1 MMGAGRSRD
10 GQPKSAGTGTSSG
23 TGTPDTDDATDA
35 EASAEAGQADLP
47 DTRAAGRRSPGRTR
61 RVFVKIF
68 RSHFVLLLAFEI
80 AGIAATWPRFTYL
93 ADGKLPANRDAV
105 EYVWDFWWVSRQLL
119 KLANPFYTT
128 HMAAP
133 VGVQLGYD
141 TLLPLPGWLLTPI
154 TAFYGPSASYTLLT
168 IITPGLLCYVMY
180 RAARLWLNVPGAI
193 AAGAFFGL
201 SSMLAWQNWY
211 HVNIAV
217 GTIFLPITLE
227 CAVRL
232 RRQPGMRPAIGLG
245 LALGASILVNQ
256 ESTVVAVFLA
266 AIILVPWIAGK
277 LISDRAALRPA
288 IWPLALGTL
297 IALAVASPELIVM
310 AAQLRAGGASPAPGP
325 LAENVT
331 LYGAG
336 LPTLFAPSPR
346 LASFGLGALA
356 SGYRYSEPTE
366 TLATFG
372 IVLAA
377 AAVLGVAACWRK
389 RSTWWFLVLWLSCS
403 ALALGPTLIIGGSCR
418 FSQVQPGIEYGRYCH
433 QYIPLLTHL
442 HGLRFNGSWQ
452 RVPVSNL
459 MPYTWLVRIPGLIGL
474 READRFALVGL
485 VGAAMLAGLA
495 VQWLS
500 QRRVTRPLIAV
511 VLALGV
517 LEAGWSGAGG
527 PGTMSTAMP
536 RVDFALAQ
544 DHTSSIAIDVPFG
557 LRGGLSLAGSQ
568 MAVPALLI
576 ATADEHPRA
585 DAYISW
591 VPQNAVNGIS
601 AHPFYLYLMNVQVG
615 HDPTAAQLQRAR
627 ADLNT
632 LDVGYVLEWRNVWSG
647 HDPGLRYGHIDKY
660 LATLGFRHVHS
671 VCLGRTRTVC
681 PRSDQLWLYHQ

>member
-1 MMGAGRSRD
+1 MDSSWCRNRCCPIAAAAGIGRRAWCSRAAGHRQRAGLADLATICHKGSRHGSARTSADKGGPMMGAGRSRD

-23 TGTPDTDDATDA
+23 AGTPETDDATDA
-35 EASAEAGQADLP
+35 EATDAEATDAQAGQADLP
-47 DTRAAGRRSPGRTR
+47 DPPAAGRRSPGGAR
-61 RVFVKIF
+61 RAFVKIF
-68 RSHFVLLLAFEI
+68 RNHFVLLLAFEI
-80 AGIAATWPRFTYL
+80 AGIAATWPRFIYL

-201 SSMLAWQNWY
+201 SSMLAWQDWY

-266 AIILVPWIAGK
+266 AAILVPWIAGK

-310 AAQLRAGGASPAPGP
+310 AAQLRAGGASPAPGR

-346 LASFGLGALA
+346 LASFGLGALT

-372 IVLAA
+372 I
-377 AAVLGVAACWRK
+377 
-389 RSTWWFLVLWLSCS
+389 
-403 ALALGPTLIIGGSCR
+403 
-418 FSQVQPGIEYGRYCH
+418 
-433 QYIPLLTHL
+433 
-442 HGLRFNGSWQ
+442 
-452 RVPVSNL
+452 
-459 MPYTWLVRIPGLIGL
+459 
-474 READRFALVGL
+474 
-485 VGAAMLAGLA
+485 
-495 VQWLS
+495 
-500 QRRVTRPLIAV
+500 
-511 VLALGV
+511 
-517 LEAGWSGAGG
+517 
-527 PGTMSTAMP
+527 
-536 RVDFALAQ
+536 
-544 DHTSSIAIDVPFG
+544 
-557 LRGGLSLAGSQ
+557 
-568 MAVPALLI
+568 
-576 ATADEHPRA
+576 
-585 DAYISW
+585 
-591 VPQNAVNGIS
+591 
-601 AHPFYLYLMNVQVG
+601 
-615 HDPTAAQLQRAR
+615 
-627 ADLNT
+627 
-632 LDVGYVLEWRNVWSG
+632 
-647 HDPGLRYGHIDKY
+647 
-660 LATLGFRHVHS
+660 
-671 VCLGRTRTVC
+671 
-681 PRSDQLWLYHQ
+681 